1 MERLSLEDNVEGQGR
16 SDNTNVVKNEEKLTV
31 GALSLLLVSCLKPG
45 LSQNG
50 AIERILEILQTGRLD
65 SILLSPPLSEQVDWI
80 SDLVRWTK
88 TKSLLF
94 VTVLKIFHRLPDRT
108 LGLLS
113 RPEQGKLPD
122 LLQHQHYCEIL
133 QRTICAAL
141 ASFNSSEKS
150 ISSTT
155 HLPIL
160 FSCLISTHPHHL
172 THHLWTFLAAFSL
185 TSSVHAALISA
196 IMSSLDSMMTEKVS
210 SQKTL
215 ASSDA

>member
-1 MERLSLEDNVEGQGR
+1 MDLRPCKVSKNKFLSFFV
-16 SDNTNVVKNEEKLTV
+16 T
-31 GALSLLLVSCLKPG
+31 
-45 LSQNG
+45 
-50 AIERILEILQTGRLD
+50 AIEILC
-65 SILLSPPLSEQVDWI
+65 
-80 SDLVRWTK
+80 
-88 TKSLLF
+88 
-94 VTVLKIFHRLPDRT
+94 RLPDRT

-172 THHLWTFLAAFSL
+172 TRHLWTFLAAFSL